1 MKVLVVDDHPLIL
14 EASRH
19 VLANLDRELEL
30 FEAQSAQAC
39 RDLLIE
45 HDDIA
50 LVLLDIGLPGVVGF
64 GFLEEV
70 RRDFPEVAVVVLSGS
85 DARKDVIEALDLGAM
100 GYIPKSTSSQAMLDA
115 MRLVI
120 SGGIYV
126 PPVAIGVNGSEMGTT
141 RPAAMP
147 GGTPPTTRDLGLTE
161 RQSQVLRLMLEGKPN
176 KLICRELKLA
186 EGTVKIHVAAILRA
200 LNVPNRTQA
209 VIEISR
215 IGLAVGA
222 ALRA

>member
-19 VLANLDRELEL
+19 VLANLEPGIELL
-30 FEAQSAQAC
+30 EAQSAQAC

-45 HDDIA
+45 HADIA

-100 GYIPKSTSSQAMLDA
+100 GYIPKSTSSQTMLEA
-115 MRLVI
+115 MRLAI

-126 PPVAIGVNGSEMGTT
+126 PPDAMGASGPEVGTA
-141 RPAAMP
+141 RPAAAP
-147 GGTPPTTRDLGLTE
+147 GSARPTTRDLGLTE

-209 VIEISR
+209 IIEVSR
-215 IGLAVGA
+215 IGLAIGA
-222 ALRA
+222 APRP